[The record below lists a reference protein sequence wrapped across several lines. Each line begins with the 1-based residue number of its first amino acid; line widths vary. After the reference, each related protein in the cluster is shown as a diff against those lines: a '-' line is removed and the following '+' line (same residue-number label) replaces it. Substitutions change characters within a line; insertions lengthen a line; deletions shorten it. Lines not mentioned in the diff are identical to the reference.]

1 MSADNDA
8 APARKLPGNLQT
20 NPVLSQWIK
29 LRREGVVEICP
40 GKVEI
45 GQGILTALAQI
56 AADELDVGLERI
68 RLVPANTATSP
79 DEGMTSGS
87 FSVIMSG
94 MAVRQACAE
103 ARSIFLAEASS
114 RLGVPAENLRVEDGL
129 IRSAG
134 NETVSYFDL
143 ADAGLLD
150 RNATGA
156 AAPKPASER
165 HWSGRSVERIDLPDK
180 IFGTPRYVHD
190 LTFDGLLHGRV
201 LRPPMPRAKLLT
213 LDEEPVRQMPGVRA
227 LVRDGSFVGVVADT
241 EWNAELAL
249 RRLRELAAWE
259 EAGPQFPDEGRLVE
273 WLKSATSEYVVVNER
288 KAAQPA
294 TPVRTVK
301 REYSRPYMAHASIG
315 PSCAVAQFS
324 PAGSGEPRVRIWAA
338 TQGIRNLQKDLALV
352 LGLPLSEIVLQH
364 CEGSGCYGHNGADDV
379 ALDAALLARA
389 VEGSPVRVQWSR
401 EEELGWSAFGPTM
414 AVAVEADLD
423 ADGEICGWRHE
434 IWSNGHTSRPGRG
447 ATPTLLAGY
456 DLANPAP
463 RTPAIN
469 PPLATGG
476 GSDRNAIPSYDFPS
490 WQISRHHVTDMP
502 IRVSALRALGATAN
516 VFAIEG
522 LMDELAVERGE
533 NPVAFR
539 LRHLADPRAKAVLHA
554 AAERFG
560 WSERQKREG
569 WGYGVAYAPYKGDGA
584 YCAVIAEVEV
594 EREIRVHRL
603 VIGVDVGEVINP
615 DGVANQIEGGAI
627 QATSWT
633 LKEAVRF
640 DGSRILSTNW
650 DTYPILRFSE
660 VPAVEVVICKQADK
674 PPMGAGEAAQGPTT
688 AAIANAVFDAI
699 GLRVYDLP
707 LTPERI
713 IAAMG

>member
-103 ARSIFLAEASS
+103 ARSILLAEASS

-129 IRSAG
+129 IRGSG

-150 RNATGA
+150 RNATGT

-180 IFGTPRYVHD
+180 IFGTPRFVHD

-241 EWNAELAL
+241 EWTAELAL

-259 EAGPQFPDEGRLVE
+259 EAG
-273 WLKSATSEYVVVNER
+273 
-288 KAAQPA
+288 
-294 TPVRTVK
+294 
-301 REYSRPYMAHASIG
+301 
-315 PSCAVAQFS
+315 
-324 PAGSGEPRVRIWAA
+324 
-338 TQGIRNLQKDLALV
+338 
-352 LGLPLSEIVLQH
+352 
-364 CEGSGCYGHNGADDV
+364 
-379 ALDAALLARA
+379 
-389 VEGSPVRVQWSR
+389 
-401 EEELGWSAFGPTM
+401 
-414 AVAVEADLD
+414 
-423 ADGEICGWRHE
+423 
-434 IWSNGHTSRPGRG
+434 
-447 ATPTLLAGY
+447 
-456 DLANPAP
+456 
-463 RTPAIN
+463 
-469 PPLATGG
+469 
-476 GSDRNAIPSYDFPS
+476 
-490 WQISRHHVTDMP
+490 
-502 IRVSALRALGATAN
+502 
-516 VFAIEG
+516 
-522 LMDELAVERGE
+522 
-533 NPVAFR
+533 
-539 LRHLADPRAKAVLHA
+539 
-554 AAERFG
+554 
-560 WSERQKREG
+560 
-569 WGYGVAYAPYKGDGA
+569 
-584 YCAVIAEVEV
+584 
-594 EREIRVHRL
+594 
-603 VIGVDVGEVINP
+603 
-615 DGVANQIEGGAI
+615 
-627 QATSWT
+627 
-633 LKEAVRF
+633 
-640 DGSRILSTNW
+640 
-650 DTYPILRFSE
+650 
-660 VPAVEVVICKQADK
+660 
-674 PPMGAGEAAQGPTT
+674 
-688 AAIANAVFDAI
+688 AAIS
-699 GLRVYDLP
+699 G
-707 LTPERI
+707 
-713 IAAMG
+713 